1 MMRLHQRGSM
11 HEPAQTDNFV
21 AGMPCPEHTINYV
34 GLPGVASMMDQA
46 FVMGHMSLWQDNIRV

>member
-1 MMRLHQRGSM
+1 M